1 MKTRKHEKVNLQ
13 RYRNMG
19 DLLTALP
26 AYREDTSNTTRLH
39 FALGCLLPAEYEA
52 QYHLTRSA

>member
-1 MKTRKHEKVNLQ
+1 MKTSKHEKVNLQ

-26 AYREDTSNTTRLH
+26 AYREDTYNTTRLH
-39 FALGCLLPAEYEA
+39 SALGCLPPAK
-52 QYHLTRSA
+52 